1 MKNNQILAIWGSPSS
16 GKTVTSIKIA
26 KELSVKKKN
35 VIVIHTDIY
44 APAIMTV
51 LPANNMEE
59 KSLGKLLAE
68 PELTQEKIL
77 KNLITLKHNEY
88 ISFLGY

>member
-1 MKNNQILAIWGSPSS
+1 MGSPSS

-26 KELSVKKKN
+26 KELSLKKKN

-59 KSLGKLLAE
+59 KSLGKLLANQS
-68 PELTQEKIL
+68 LL
-77 KNLITLKHNEY
+77 KGRFLKT
-88 ISFLGY
+88 